1 MELDPNP
8 DGFLQ
13 VKPTPHLVLAMR
25 KGSMPKYLASF
36 CSPNQKWK
44 DLLIVMQTF
53 LVLEYKQIPPAVMSI
68 LNDYQRTP
76 DHILQAIFVVPGAFE
91 SAMWRAGII
100 PRPRNHGFPQAT
112 VIYPQHPQRARITI
126 PPTPPTHQTVL

>member
-36 CSPNQKWK
+36 CSPNQKRK
-44 DLLIVMQTF
+44 GLLVVMQTF
-53 LVLEYKQIPPAVMSI
+53 LALEYEEIAPTVMPI
-68 LNDYQRTP
+68 LDDYQRTP
-76 DHILQAIFVVPGAFE
+76 TYILQAFFDVTGAFE
-91 SAMWRAGII
+91 SAM
-100 PRPRNHGFPQAT
+100 
-112 VIYPQHPQRARITI
+112 
-126 PPTPPTHQTVL
+126 